1 MKPIG
6 CFILLSLFSLKANA
20 QDTLYTVA
28 GEKICAK
35 VTEITETELKYKKT
49 SNLDGPT
56 YVVNKNTIALIE
68 YKNGTKELLGTGAGA
83 NQTNPDQVTRN
94 GVVIN
99 NYDNSPFYGWFP
111 RVRIAWA
118 SPFYYGSFGNNYR
131 PFRHVYRGHRHH
143 HHYHFKGGRYR

>member
-1 MKPIG
+1 MIALS
-6 CFILLSLFSLKANA
+6 FITLKLTA
-20 QDTLYTVA
+20 QDTLYTIA

-68 YKNGTKELLGTGAGA
+68 FKNGTKEILGTGAGGA
-83 NQTNPDQVTRN
+83 QQNPDQITRN

-99 NYDNSPFYGWFP
+99 NYDNSPFYGWWP
-111 RVRIAWA
+111 RVRIAWVT
-118 SPFYYGSFGNNYR
+118 PFVFNGYGYYR
-131 PFRHVYRGHRHH
+131 PYRHIYRPHGHH
-143 HHYHFKGGRYR
+143 HHYHRGGRYR